1 MLRKEHRLEKEL
13 RLEKAYMSD
22 ILRIA
27 IDGPGGAG
35 KSTVAKAVAK
45 KLGIDYIDTGAMYRA
60 IAYKFISLGITV
72 DGENDEQFQ
81 ALINKILA
89 STEVDYSKG
98 ITRLDGI
105 DVSSKIRTAEIS
117 SAASSFSA
125 FPSVRKKLVSLQQ
138 KMAREKSLVMD
149 GRDIGSNVIKDAEL
163 KIFLTASP
171 EERARRRYEEL
182 CEKGDMASYAAVLC
196 DMQARD
202 KNDMSRQ
209 LNPLVKAEDAF
220 ELDSSNMSVDEVVDL
235 ICERAK
241 QV

>member
-1 MLRKEHRLEKEL
+1 
-13 RLEKAYMSD
+13 MSD

-60 IAYKFISLGITV
+60 IAYKFISLGITQCK
-72 DGENDEQFQ
+72 ENDENFQ

-89 STEVDYSKG
+89 STEVDYSKE

-182 CEKGDMASYAAVLC
+182 CEKGDRVDYATVLC

-220 ELDSSNMSVDEVVDL
+220 ELDSSNMSVGEVVNL

-241 QV
+241 QLRCIEK

>member
-1 MLRKEHRLEKEL
+1 
-13 RLEKAYMSD
+13 MSN

-60 IAYKFISLGITV
+60 IAYKFMSLGIIPGK
-72 DGENDEQFQ
+72 DNDAKFQ
-81 ALINKILA
+81 DLINKILA

-98 ITRLDGI
+98 ITRLDGT
-105 DVSSKIRTAEIS
+105 DVSDKIRTTEIS

-138 KMAREKSLVMD
+138 KMAQEKSLVMD

-171 EERARRRYEEL
+171 QERARRRFEEL
-182 CEKGDMASYAAVLC
+182 SKKNNKVDYEAVLC
-196 DMQARD
+196 DMKIRD
-202 KNDMSRQ
+202 RNDMSRQ
-209 LNPLVKAEDAF
+209 LNPLVKAEDAL

-241 QV
+241 QLF

>member
-1 MLRKEHRLEKEL
+1 
-13 RLEKAYMSD
+13 MSD

-60 IAYKFISLGITV
+60 IAYKFMSLGIIPGK
-72 DGENDEQFQ
+72 DNDAQFQ
-81 ALINKILA
+81 DLINKILA

-98 ITRLDGI
+98 ITRLDGT
-105 DVSSKIRTAEIS
+105 DVSDKIRTAEIS
-117 SAASSFSA
+117 STASSFSA

-138 KMAREKSLVMD
+138 KMAQEKSLVMD

-171 EERARRRYEEL
+171 EERARRRFEEL
-182 CEKGDMASYAAVLC
+182 SKKNDKVDYEAVLC
-196 DMQARD
+196 DMKIRD
-202 KNDMSRQ
+202 RNDMSRQ
-209 LNPLVKAEDAF
+209 LNPLVKAEDAL

-241 QV
+241 QLF

>member
-1 MLRKEHRLEKEL
+1 
-13 RLEKAYMSD
+13 MSD
-22 ILRIA
+22 TLRIA

-60 IAYKFISLGITV
+60 IAYKFMSLGIIPGK
-72 DGENDEQFQ
+72 DNDAKFQ
-81 ALINKILA
+81 DLINKILA

-98 ITRLDGI
+98 ITRLDGT
-105 DVSSKIRTAEIS
+105 DVSDKIRTAEIS

-138 KMAREKSLVMD
+138 KMAQEKSLVMD

-171 EERARRRYEEL
+171 EERARRRFEEISK
-182 CEKGDMASYAAVLC
+182 KGDTVDYETVLC
-196 DMQARD
+196 DMKIRD
-202 KNDMSRQ
+202 RNDMSRQ
-209 LNPLVKAEDAF
+209 LNPLVKAEDAL

-235 ICERAK
+235 ICERAR
-241 QV
+241 QLF

>member
-1 MLRKEHRLEKEL
+1 
-13 RLEKAYMSD
+13 MSD

-60 IAYKFISLGITV
+60 IAYKFISLGITA

-138 KMAREKSLVMD
+138 KMAREKSLIMD

-241 QV
+241 QVFCVEK

>member
-1 MLRKEHRLEKEL
+1 
-13 RLEKAYMSD
+13 MSD

-60 IAYKFISLGITV
+60 IAYKVISLGITV

-220 ELDSSNMSVDEVVDL
+220 ELDSSNMSVDEVVNL

-241 QV
+241 QL

>member
-1 MLRKEHRLEKEL
+1 
-13 RLEKAYMSD
+13 MSD

-60 IAYKFISLGITV
+60 IAYKFMSLGIIPGK
-72 DGENDEQFQ
+72 DNDAKFQ
-81 ALINKILA
+81 DLINKILA

-98 ITRLDGI
+98 STRLDGT
-105 DVSSKIRTAEIS
+105 DVSDKIRTTEIS

-138 KMAREKSLVMD
+138 KMAQEKSLVMD

-171 EERARRRYEEL
+171 EERARRRFEEL
-182 CEKGDMASYAAVLC
+182 SKKNDKVDYEAVLC
-196 DMQARD
+196 DMKIRD
-202 KNDMSRQ
+202 RNDMSRQ
-209 LNPLVKAEDAF
+209 LNPLVKAEDAL

-241 QV
+241 QLF

>member
-1 MLRKEHRLEKEL
+1 
-13 RLEKAYMSD
+13 MSD

-72 DGENDEQFQ
+72 DEENDEQFQ

-125 FPSVRKKLVSLQQ
+125 FSSVRKKLVSLQQ

-182 CEKGDMASYAAVLC
+182 CEKGDMVSYAAVLC

>member
-1 MLRKEHRLEKEL
+1 
-13 RLEKAYMSD
+13 MSD

-60 IAYKFISLGITV
+60 IAYKFMSLGIIPGK
-72 DGENDEQFQ
+72 DNDAKFQ
-81 ALINKILA
+81 DLINKILA

-98 ITRLDGI
+98 ITRLDGT
-105 DVSSKIRTAEIS
+105 DVSDKIRTAEIS

-138 KMAREKSLVMD
+138 KMAQEKSLVMD

-171 EERARRRYEEL
+171 EERARRRFEEISK
-182 CEKGDMASYAAVLC
+182 KGDTVDYETVLC
-196 DMQARD
+196 DMKIRD
-202 KNDMSRQ
+202 RNDMSRQ
-209 LNPLVKAEDAF
+209 LNPLVKAEDAL

-241 QV
+241 QLF

>member
-1 MLRKEHRLEKEL
+1 
-13 RLEKAYMSD
+13 MSD

-60 IAYKFISLGITV
+60 IAYKFMSLGIIPGK
-72 DGENDEQFQ
+72 DNDAKFQ
-81 ALINKILA
+81 DLINKILA

-98 ITRLDGI
+98 ITRLDGT
-105 DVSSKIRTAEIS
+105 DVSDKIRTAAIS

-138 KMAREKSLVMD
+138 KMAQEKSLVMD

-171 EERARRRYEEL
+171 EERARRRFEEISK
-182 CEKGDMASYAAVLC
+182 KGDTVDYETVLC
-196 DMQARD
+196 DMKIRD
-202 KNDMSRQ
+202 RNDMSRQ
-209 LNPLVKAEDAF
+209 LNPLVKAEDAL

-235 ICERAK
+235 ICERAR
-241 QV
+241 QLF

>member
-1 MLRKEHRLEKEL
+1 
-13 RLEKAYMSD
+13 MSD

>member
-1 MLRKEHRLEKEL
+1 
-13 RLEKAYMSD
+13 MSD

-60 IAYKFISLGITV
+60 IAYKFMSLGIIPGK
-72 DGENDEQFQ
+72 DNDAKFQ
-81 ALINKILA
+81 DLINKILA

-98 ITRLDGI
+98 ITRLDGT
-105 DVSSKIRTAEIS
+105 DVSDKIRTTEIS

-138 KMAREKSLVMD
+138 KMAQEKSLVMD

-171 EERARRRYEEL
+171 EERARRRFEEISK
-182 CEKGDMASYAAVLC
+182 KGDTVDYETVLC
-196 DMQARD
+196 DMKIRD
-202 KNDMSRQ
+202 RNDMSRQ
-209 LNPLVKAEDAF
+209 LNPLVKAEDAL

-241 QV
+241 QLF

>member
-1 MLRKEHRLEKEL
+1 
-13 RLEKAYMSD
+13 MSD

-60 IAYKFISLGITV
+60 IAYKFMSLGIIPGK
-72 DGENDEQFQ
+72 DNDAKFQ
-81 ALINKILA
+81 DLINKILA

-98 ITRLDGI
+98 ITRLDGT
-105 DVSSKIRTAEIS
+105 DVSDKIRTTEIS

-138 KMAREKSLVMD
+138 KMAQEKSLVMD
-149 GRDIGSNVIKDAEL
+149 GRDIGSNVIKDAEI

-171 EERARRRYEEL
+171 EERARRRFEEL
-182 CEKGDMASYAAVLC
+182 SKKNDKVDYEAVLC
-196 DMQARD
+196 DMKIRD
-202 KNDMSRQ
+202 RNDMSRQ
-209 LNPLVKAEDAF
+209 LNPLVKAEDAL

-241 QV
+241 QLF

>member
-1 MLRKEHRLEKEL
+1 
-13 RLEKAYMSD
+13 MSD

-60 IAYKFISLGITV
+60 IAYKFISLGITA

-117 SAASSFSA
+117 SAASTFSA

-209 LNPLVKAEDAF
+209 LNPLVRAEDAL

-241 QV
+241 QVVCVEK

>member
-1 MLRKEHRLEKEL
+1 
-13 RLEKAYMSD
+13 MSD

-60 IAYKFISLGITV
+60 IAYKFISLGITQFK
-72 DGENDEQFQ
+72 ENDENFQ

-89 STEVDYSKG
+89 STEVDYSKE

-182 CEKGDMASYAAVLC
+182 CKKDDRVDYADVLRDMKT
-196 DMQARD
+196 RD
-202 KNDMSRQ
+202 ENDMSRQ

-220 ELDSSNMSVDEVVDL
+220 ELDSSNMSVDEVVNL

-241 QV
+241 QL

>member
-1 MLRKEHRLEKEL
+1 MLRKEH

-125 FPSVRKKLVSLQQ
+125 FSSVRKKLVSLQQ

>member
-1 MLRKEHRLEKEL
+1 
-13 RLEKAYMSD
+13 MSD

-125 FPSVRKKLVSLQQ
+125 FSSVRKKLVSLQQ

>member
-1 MLRKEHRLEKEL
+1 
-13 RLEKAYMSD
+13 MSD

-60 IAYKFISLGITV
+60 IAYKFLSLGIIPGK
-72 DGENDEQFQ
+72 DNDAHFQ
-81 ALINKILA
+81 DLINKILA

-98 ITRLDGI
+98 ITRLDGT
-105 DVSSKIRTAEIS
+105 DVSDKIRTTEIA

-138 KMAREKSLVMD
+138 KMAQEKSLVMD

-171 EERARRRYEEL
+171 EERARRRFEEL
-182 CEKGDMASYAAVLC
+182 SKKNDKVDYEAVLC
-196 DMQARD
+196 DMKIRD
-202 KNDMSRQ
+202 RNDMSRQ
-209 LNPLVKAEDAF
+209 LNPLVKAEDAL

-241 QV
+241 QLF

>member
-1 MLRKEHRLEKEL
+1 
-13 RLEKAYMSD
+13 MSD

-60 IAYKFISLGITV
+60 IAYKFMSLGIIPGK
-72 DGENDEQFQ
+72 DNDAKFQ
-81 ALINKILA
+81 DLINKILA

-98 ITRLDGI
+98 ITRLDGT
-105 DVSSKIRTAEIS
+105 DVSDKIRTAEIS

-138 KMAREKSLVMD
+138 NMAQEKSLVMD

-171 EERARRRYEEL
+171 EERARRRFEEL
-182 CEKGDMASYAAVLC
+182 SKKNNKVDYEAVLC
-196 DMQARD
+196 DMKIRD
-202 KNDMSRQ
+202 RNDMSRQ
-209 LNPLVKAEDAF
+209 LNPLVKAEDAL

-241 QV
+241 QLF

>member
-1 MLRKEHRLEKEL
+1 
-13 RLEKAYMSD
+13 MSD
-22 ILRIA
+22 IIRIA

-60 IAYKFISLGITV
+60 IAYKFISLGITA

-125 FPSVRKKLVSLQQ
+125 FPSVRNKLVSLQQ
-138 KMAREKSLVMD
+138 KMAREKSIVMD

-241 QV
+241 QVFCVEK